1 MSAWIAERRALV
13 RPDGDGG
20 AYRDGPLFISLLLLS
35 ANFVGVAFARTLHF
49 QFLSWYW
56 FSLPL
61 RLRNWIW
68 ATFKPGQEVTLSP
81 SAEYMKAA
89 TAVQQWINAGGTKTT
104 PLPPGVP

>member
-1 MSAWIAERRALV
+1 MPSKAEYVKAQGQTRKHTCHWPGCTQQVPPAMW
-13 RPDGDGG
+13 GC
-20 AYRDGPLFISLLLLS
+20 SK
-35 ANFVGVAFARTLHF
+35 H
-49 QFLSWYW
+49 W